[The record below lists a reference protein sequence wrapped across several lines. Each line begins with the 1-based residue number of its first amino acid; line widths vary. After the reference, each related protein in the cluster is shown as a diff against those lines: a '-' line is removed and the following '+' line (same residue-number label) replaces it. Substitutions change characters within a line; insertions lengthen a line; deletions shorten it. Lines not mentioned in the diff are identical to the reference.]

1 MSTIGR
7 IVILGDSYTFGH
19 GCSDREYYY
28 DQAIQTFVGDYEPF
42 EKRIPSKFCWANLLQ
57 EKYSNIEVV
66 NLSVPGHCSQGMFR
80 DLSNYYYNNTY
91 SPNDMIMFNGTF
103 SNRIEIALGDM
114 PEVTVPW
121 VMGWDKQSYDEGKMQ
136 YNIAKKMYITHL
148 FNDDIGYN
156 LSITGLMAAYAFA
169 HSRNLKFL
177 WSLPTYDYSAKVLHN
192 ILPSMKSTNISE
204 IVNYDY
210 SGKLDL
216 KFNETC
222 VASDFHI
229 NDKGHAIY
237 FEREILPAIQRLL

>member
-1 MSTIGR
+1 MNAISR
-7 IVILGDSYTFGH
+7 IIVLGDSYTFGH

-28 DQAIQTFVGDYEPF
+28 DQKLQNFVGDYEPF
-42 EKRIPSKFCWANLLQ
+42 KKRIPSKFCWASLLQ
-57 EKYSNIEVV
+57 QHYSNIEVV
-66 NLSVPGHCSQGMFR
+66 NLSAPGHCSQGMFR
-80 DLSNYYYNNTY
+80 DLSNYYFDNEYL
-91 SPNDMIMFNGTF
+91 PNDIVIFNGTF
-103 SNRIEIALGDM
+103 SNRIEVALGHAPD
-114 PEVTVPW
+114 VIVPW
-121 VMGWDKQSYDEGKMQ
+121 VMGWDKQSHDESKVQ

-156 LSITGLMAAYAFA
+156 LSITALMAAYAYA
-169 HSRNLKFL
+169 ISRNLKFI

-192 ILPSMKSTNISE
+192 ILPALQNTNIPE

-216 KFNETC
+216 KFNTTC
-222 VASDFHI
+222 VAPDFHV